1 MAKSEKEKKVGKKPV
16 AENASLKSE
25 HPASKSKKDDEEDD
39 FDEADDKPMKKAA
52 RSSDEDED
60 AEDVEDDWNQ
70 VEEDEN
76 WDPDFDE
83 FDIPKSK
90 TKKSGGKKSA
100 DDDDLGMDD
109 EFKDLGFDDFSGGG
123 GGFDEEDD
131 F

>member
-1 MAKSEKEKKVGKKPV
+1 LKKSTR
-16 AENASLKSE
+16 SRDD
-25 HPASKSKKDDEEDD
+25 DDEDD
-39 FDEADDKPMKKAA
+39 ADD
-52 RSSDEDED
+52 
-60 AEDVEDDWNQ
+60 VDDNWEQ

-100 DDDDLGMDD
+100 DDDDLGIDD
-109 EFKDLGFDDFSGGG
+109 EFKDLGFDDFSGSG
-123 GGFDEEDD
+123 GGFDDEDD

>member
-1 MAKSEKEKKVGKKPV
+1 M
-16 AENASLKSE
+16 
-25 HPASKSKKDDEEDD
+25 D
-39 FDEADDKPMKKAA
+39 
-52 RSSDEDED
+52 
-60 AEDVEDDWNQ
+60 DDWEQ

-90 TKKSGGKKSA
+90 TKKSGGGKKAS
-100 DDDDLGMDD
+100 DDDDLGIDD
-109 EFKDLGFDDFSGGG
+109 EFKDLGFDDYDGG